1 MRRLGIAVMVFAV
14 FAGII
19 RAEEETAAPLAPP
32 NYDYFEYAADSNKY
46 LKDWT
51 KFLSAVMAQKAE
63 GAYFGRQHQRGG
75 YEDRRAA
82 ESGFQT
88 VYPRYH

>member
-19 RAEEETAAPLAPP
+19 KAEEEAAAPLAPP

-51 KFLSAVMAQKAE
+51 KFLSASWLKKPKV
-63 GAYFGRQHQRGG
+63 RL
-75 YEDRRAA
+75 
-82 ESGFQT
+82 SLLLFQST
-88 VYPRYH
+88 MPDYLLIWEVLPT